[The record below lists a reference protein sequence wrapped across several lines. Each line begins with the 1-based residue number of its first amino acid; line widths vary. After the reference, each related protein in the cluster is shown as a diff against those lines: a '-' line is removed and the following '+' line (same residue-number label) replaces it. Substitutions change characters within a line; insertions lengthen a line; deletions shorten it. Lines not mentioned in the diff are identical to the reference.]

1 MNTHLKSL
9 GLALL
14 LAFSAFAQVDTSSIQ
29 MFETLDEVEIDRD
42 PGVRLSKKSVL
53 SKELISEVE
62 LRKAACCDLSESF
75 ETNASISASFTD
87 AVTGTRQIR
96 RLMQSFSKFTNFS
109 IFLCLIF
116 ASAIHSGPF
125 YSILSSTH
133 CPLTLTA

>member
-1 MNTHLKSL
+1 MTSHKKYL

-62 LRKAACCDLSESF
+62 LRKAAVV
-75 ETNASISASFTD
+75 TSARVLKRMLPSPLPL
-87 AVTGTRQIR
+87 R
-96 RLMQSFSKFTNFS
+96 MQ
-109 IFLCLIF
+109 
-116 ASAIHSGPF
+116 
-125 YSILSSTH
+125 
-133 CPLTLTA
+133 

>member
-1 MNTHLKSL
+1 MTSHKKYL

-62 LRKAACCDLSESF
+62 LRKAASRRNRSKEGSYFGNGGPNTQCHSYSG
-75 ETNASISASFTD
+75 AAVSAVFTGRRRPRHPGSVLRRSHGVIL
-87 AVTGTRQIR
+87 AYRPYKMTG
-96 RLMQSFSKFTNFS
+96 K
-109 IFLCLIF
+109 C
-116 ASAIHSGPF
+116 A
-125 YSILSSTH
+125 
-133 CPLTLTA
+133 

>member
-1 MNTHLKSL
+1 MTIYFKCL

-14 LAFSAFAQVDTSSIQ
+14 LVIPVFGQVDTSSIQ

-75 ETNASISASFTD
+75 ETNASISASL
-87 AVTGTRQIR
+87 RMR
-96 RLMQSFSKFTNFS
+96 
-109 IFLCLIF
+109 
-116 ASAIHSGPF
+116 
-125 YSILSSTH
+125 
-133 CPLTLTA
+133 